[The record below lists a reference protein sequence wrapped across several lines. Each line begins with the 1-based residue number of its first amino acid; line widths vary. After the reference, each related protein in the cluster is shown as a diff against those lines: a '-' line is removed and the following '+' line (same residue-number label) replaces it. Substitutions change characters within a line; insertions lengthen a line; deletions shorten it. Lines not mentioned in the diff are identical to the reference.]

1 MAKKRLNLFG
11 SLLSKLKTKH
21 QFLVAVATLA
31 GTIVGAGI
39 LGIPYVLAKGG
50 FIYGSLLIILLGA
63 AFVLLNLYSG
73 EMILRTKEKFQLT
86 GYIGKYLGKYGKW
99 LMTLAMVFG
108 IYGALTAFLIGEGEV
123 LKSIFGEPTFI
134 ASLSFIPISLIT
146 ILQTHFYSILFFII
160 ASLIIYRGVKAAGEV
175 ELVIISILILIVFL
189 IGLFSL
195 KNISVSNF
203 NTFNPAGFFL
213 PYGVILFSFMGIA
226 AVPEINEQFGKNK
239 KDFKS
244 AIIVGSIIPLVLYF
258 LFSLIVVGIVGLEN
272 FELLSANERIATVAL
287 SVYSGSLLGLLAN
300 IFAVFTM
307 FTTFLTLSIA
317 LSEVY
322 EYDYKINKNLAL
334 VLTLSVPMI
343 LSLGNFTTFISALA
357 FTGCVTGGTEA
368 ILIILAY
375 WKAKK
380 LGNREPE
387 YSLKLPKFL
396 SYILIVLFVVG
407 IVYKLVEYLI

>member
-1 MAKKRLNLFG
+1 M
-11 SLLSKLKTKH
+11 
-21 QFLVAVATLA
+21 
-31 GTIVGAGI
+31 
-39 LGIPYVLAKGG
+39 
-50 FIYGSLLIILLGA
+50 
-63 AFVLLNLYSG
+63 
-73 EMILRTKEKFQLT
+73 
-86 GYIGKYLGKYGKW
+86 
-99 LMTLAMVFG
+99 
-108 IYGALTAFLIGEGEV
+108 
-123 LKSIFGEPTFI
+123 
-134 ASLSFIPISLIT
+134 
-146 ILQTHFYSILFFII
+146 
-160 ASLIIYRGVKAAGEV
+160 
-175 ELVIISILILIVFL
+175 
-189 IGLFSL
+189 
-195 KNISVSNF
+195 
-203 NTFNPAGFFL
+203 
-213 PYGVILFSFMGIA
+213 
-226 AVPEINEQFGKNK
+226 
-239 KDFKS
+239 
-244 AIIVGSIIPLVLYF
+244 
-258 LFSLIVVGIVGLEN
+258 
-272 FELLSANERIATVAL
+272 LSANERIATVAL

>member
-1 MAKKRLNLFG
+1 MVKKRSHLFKNLPIH
-11 SLLSKLKTKH
+11 LQDRHK
-21 QFLVAVATLA
+21 FLVAVSTLA

-50 FIYGSLLIILLGA
+50 FVYGSLLICFLGA

-73 EMILRTKEKFQLT
+73 EMILRTKGNFQLT
-86 GYIGKYLGKYGKW
+86 GYIGKYLGKWGKW

-108 IYGALTAFLIGEGEV
+108 IYGALTAFLIGEGQV
-123 LKSIFGEPTFI
+123 LKSIFGEPTFL
-134 ASLSFIPISLIT
+134 ASLSFIPT
-146 ILQTHFYSILFFII
+146 IILTLLQTHFYSLIFFTI
-160 ASLIIYRGVKAAGEV
+160 ASLIIYHGVKAAGEV
-175 ELVIISILILIVFL
+175 ELIIISILIFIVFL
-189 IGLFSL
+189 IGILSFG
-195 KNISVSNF
+195 NINISNF
-203 NTFNPAGFFL
+203 NTFNPASFFL

-239 KDFKS
+239 KDFKK
-244 AIIVGSIIPLVLYF
+244 AIIVGSIVPLILYF
-258 LFSLIVVGIVGLEN
+258 LFSLIVVGIVGLGN

-287 SVYSGSLLGLLAN
+287 SVYSGSFLGLLAN

-307 FTTFLTLSIA
+307 FTTFLTLAIA
-317 LSEVY
+317 LIGVY
-322 EYDYKINKNLAL
+322 EYDYKLNKQLAL
-334 VLTLSVPMI
+334 ALTLIVPLI
-343 LSLGNFTTFISALA
+343 LALGNLTTFISALA
-357 FTGCVTGGTEA
+357 FVGCVTGGTEA

-380 LGNREPE
+380 LGNRKPE

-396 SYILIVLFVVG
+396 SYILIVMFVVG

>member
-1 MAKKRLNLFG
+1 MAKKRSNL
-11 SLLSKLKTKH
+11 LDNLPIHLQDKH
-21 QFLVAVATLA
+21 KFLVAVSTLA

-50 FIYGSLLIILLGA
+50 FVYGSLLIFFLGA
-63 AFVLLNLYSG
+63 AFVLLNLYGG
-73 EMILRTKEKFQLT
+73 EMILRTKETFQLT
-86 GYIGKYLGKYGKW
+86 GYIGKYLGNWGKG
-99 LMTLAMVFG
+99 LMTFAMVFG

-123 LKSIFGEPTFI
+123 LKSIFGEPTFL
-134 ASLSFIPISLIT
+134 ASFTFIPTSILSL
-146 ILQTHFYSILFFII
+146 LQTHFYSILFFII
-160 ASLIIYRGVKAAGEV
+160 ASLIIFHGVKAAGEV
-175 ELVIISILILIVFL
+175 ELGVISILIVIVFL
-189 IGLFSL
+189 IGIFSI

-203 NTFNPAGFFL
+203 NTFNPASFFL

-239 KDFKS
+239 KDFKK

-272 FELLSANERIATVAL
+272 FELLGANERIATVAL
-287 SVYSGSLLGLLAN
+287 SVYSGSFLGLLAN

-307 FTTFLTLSIA
+307 FTTFLTLAIA

-322 EYDYKINKNLAL
+322 EYDYKINKYLAL
-334 VLTLSVPMI
+334 ALTLIVPII
-343 LSLGNFTTFISALA
+343 LALGNLTTFISALA
-357 FTGCVTGGTEA
+357 FVGCVTGGIEA

-380 LGNREPE
+380 LGNRKPE
-387 YSLKLPKFL
+387 YSLNLPKSL
-396 SYILIVLFVVG
+396 SYVLITIFVIG